1 MNLIKNQIWK
11 RIIIITLKTRI
22 ISKIKIILKI
32 GITLNIKI
40 EWQKHIVV
48 LNFHGSWQI
57 TLFIEINLWFFI
69 LNPVKIKLKAK
80 GQKLGYDK
88 EWNDLDEKAWVK
100 KNQALYHSNFRWT
113 VLLILWVMVTK
124 HGLDL
129 LVWLLISATHP
140 RCLYQEPRD

>member
-1 MNLIKNQIWK
+1 
-11 RIIIITLKTRI
+11 
-22 ISKIKIILKI
+22 LKI